1 MRRCG
6 AVAEPRLGAVECAR
20 PSGYLAVRLCPCSDG
35 HSAVFCL
42 SAAETKAWVALEGV
56 ADCCSWHF
64 WRRRG
69 AASKANA
76 LSPLITVVVSVCH
89 SYRLVSCI
97 TCLSYKKDVQQ
108 MGPRVKSSV
117 NGTKGAKHT
126 ASKTSLY
133 ASDER
138 TPVGR
143 ATTMSGKPCRSS
155 QNGAARFAVQL
166 RSSRKRRCCAKAV
179 L

>member
-1 MRRCG
+1 MAAGLTC
-6 AVAEPRLGAVECAR
+6 AVAAQLRNLGLALPSARAKRLSCCALVPVLR
-20 PSGYLAVRLCPCSDG
+20 TAT
-35 HSAVFCL
+35 SAVFCL

-97 TCLSYKKDVQQ
+97 TCLSYKK
-108 MGPRVKSSV
+108 MCNNGPRVKSSV

-138 TPVGR
+138 TPRRTGR
-143 ATTMSGKPCRSS
+143 
-155 QNGAARFAVQL
+155 QQ
-166 RSSRKRRCCAKAV
+166 
-179 L
+179 